1 MRGIVTALST
11 KWGDKSVEAKNRK
24 RVMML
29 FGEFVIFVT
38 MQTARGASLGSWWL
52 GLAVWFL

>member
-1 MRGIVTALST
+1 MV
-11 KWGDKSVEAKNRK
+11 
-24 RVMML
+24 L

-52 GLAVWFL
+52 GLAVWFLKKIFLVK